1 MKYNIFFNI
10 FDFIENNRF
19 ALLQSHLLLCWHGF
33 CDVSATLW
41 NVSVTLSKWIL
52 DVQPRYDSTKLAEAV
67 PIAERGSTMEHQ
79 QTLGGAIINNEQQ
92 QQQCNRLRM
101 ANRRGNGVEM

>member
-10 FDFIENNRF
+10 FDFIEKYINFIYNRF
-19 ALLQSHLLLCWHGF
+19 ALLQSHLLLCWHGC

-52 DVQPRYDSTKLAEAV
+52 DVQPRSDSTELAEAV
-67 PIAERGSTMEHQ
+67 PIAERGSTIEHQ
-79 QTLGGAIINNEQQ
+79 QTMGGAMINNESTTTT
-92 QQQCNRLRM
+92 
-101 ANRRGNGVEM
+101 VSSP